1 MQYDAK
7 RKKSKKFVPHTID
20 SKKIKNEKKKTA
32 VHLEKY
38 FKVVFCCMGLSDK
51 KTLGKNSLIIHVC
64 AKLGDFF
71 VKKSHLEL
79 CRRELRG

>member
-1 MQYDAK
+1 MLY
-7 RKKSKKFVPHTID
+7 F
-20 SKKIKNEKKKTA
+20 A
-32 VHLEKY
+32 VIA
-38 FKVVFCCMGLSDK
+38 LSDE

-79 CRRELRG
+79 WRRELRGSLCIFGPLDASV

>member
-38 FKVVFCCMGLSDK
+38 FKVVFCCNG
-51 KTLGKNSLIIHVC
+51 
-64 AKLGDFF
+64 AF
-71 VKKSHLEL
+71 
-79 CRRELRG
+79 